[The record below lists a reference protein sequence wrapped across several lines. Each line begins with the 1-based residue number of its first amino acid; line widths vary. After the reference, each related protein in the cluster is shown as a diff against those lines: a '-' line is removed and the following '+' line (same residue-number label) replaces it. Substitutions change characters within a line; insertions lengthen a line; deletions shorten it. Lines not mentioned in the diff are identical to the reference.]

1 MPETPK
7 PEAPVTPL
15 ENPSAPVIHEASR
28 TVPLTKEAQEQ
39 RKNECI
45 ALAEKLEARKEAI
58 PFPGV
63 DEKRFA
69 ALLADLTPEDAEFT
83 GIDEAFMHELVKRF
97 AQQGCRVLL
106 TAHRK
111 SGNILVVPKDST
123 DIDKDSLRPKHFSAE
138 GAPDLEFQLLI
149 RMQQEMYPLGS

>member
-1 MPETPK
+1 MPEIPK

-15 ENPSAPVIHEASR
+15 ENPTSRVVDEAPRIA
-28 TVPLTKEAQEQ
+28 PLTKEDKEQ
-39 RKNECI
+39 RKAQCI

-111 SGNILVVPKDST
+111 SGNFLVVPKDST
-123 DIDKDSLRPKHFSAE
+123 DIDKDSLRPKHFSAV
-138 GAPDLEFQLLI
+138 GATDPEFQLLI